1 LEDFFSRPIRIKT
14 YDWGV
19 GTNLFDRF
27 DPWSLFFNDQ
37 RVVNRIANYKLM
49 RAKLCVKFV
58 INGTGFH
65 FGRLLASYTPLR
77 TSDTMTVDRAFV
89 DADLVGASQKPH
101 VYIDPTNS
109 QGGEMCLPFFLNTN
123 LIDITSNTWDRLGEI
138 AIHSIQ
144 QLKHANGAT
153 DTINISVFAWAE
165 DVKFAVPT
173 AFDPGTIAPQADEY
187 GEKPVSRIAS
197 AVANIAARM
206 TDVPVIGPY
215 ARATEIGAKAMGMMA
230 SLFGY
235 SAPLMLESSVYK
247 PVNAGNFAVCN
258 MPSDAHKLTVDAKQE
273 LCVDSRTVGLDGTDE
288 LTIKHIASRESYLV
302 PFPWLIGTPKD
313 SLLFNMVVD
322 PCLHVL
328 FGNEIHL
335 PACAFA
341 AAPFRYWRGTMKFRF
356 QFVCSKYHKG
366 RVRIVYDP
374 TGTAAVTSSEFNT
387 TYQTVVDISDT
398 TDFTMEVGWG
408 QNTSFR
414 KRLQIPST
422 IGQMYGSTAIN
433 PASGQRSNGTL
444 SVYVL
449 NELAV
454 PNSVAQNDIE
464 VNVSISM
471 GDDFEVAGPDFG
483 DVQRL
488 RLRDPDNVI
497 SPQAIEPHAG
507 EVEESTEE
515 SKPTKPEVVRTVA
528 NEIPTTDP
536 TNLVHFGER
545 ITSFRQLLKRY
556 CLHDSTGTIRTGTSG
571 TDRRHLIHFRSAF
584 PFYPGVTDGIVGGG
598 YVVNVNAGANLYI
611 YGRNTWL
618 NYVTPAFAGW
628 RGSVRWMVDTST
640 YAEGADGGVARVS
653 VQPDSVGHLITDSA
667 RPSLQSNTGRA
678 DANNYDAGVFQNG
691 GLVQNIKTNPLL
703 SFEVPYYKEFRFSPA
718 RFLEFPGFGD
728 FNQNGWTLE
737 LEHVD
742 FSGFDTARIDCYCA
756 AGEDFSPFFF
766 LGAPIMY
773 NESIIDT

>member
-1 LEDFFSRPIRIKT
+1 MFSKYPVELKRAFSGSARTTLGGEVRPQAADAATMESLGIWGIALTILSYIGYAVYKDLQLEWPRIEDIRASNRNQTMTVNIEPHAEELPVTAASARTTEQTMMFHDAHPGYKQTVPSIIDSLRDAPLISDARLEDFFSRPIRIKT

-313 SLLFNMVVD
+313 SLLLIWWLILVCMF
-322 PCLHVL
+322 CLVMKFIYQHVL
-328 FGNEIHL
+328 LLLHL
-335 PACAFA
+335 L
-341 AAPFRYWRGTMKFRF
+341 G
-356 QFVCSKYHKG
+356 
-366 RVRIVYDP
+366 
-374 TGTAAVTSSEFNT
+374 
-387 TYQTVVDISDT
+387 
-398 TDFTMEVGWG
+398 
-408 QNTSFR
+408 
-414 KRLQIPST
+414 
-422 IGQMYGSTAIN
+422 IG
-433 PASGQRSNGTL
+433 
-444 SVYVL
+444 
-449 NELAV
+449 
-454 PNSVAQNDIE
+454 
-464 VNVSISM
+464 
-471 GDDFEVAGPDFG
+471 
-483 DVQRL
+483 
-488 RLRDPDNVI
+488 
-497 SPQAIEPHAG
+497 
-507 EVEESTEE
+507 VE
-515 SKPTKPEVVRTVA
+515 
-528 NEIPTTDP
+528 
-536 TNLVHFGER
+536 
-545 ITSFRQLLKRY
+545 Q
-556 CLHDSTGTIRTGTSG
+556 
-571 TDRRHLIHFRSAF
+571 
-584 PFYPGVTDGIVGGG
+584 
-598 YVVNVNAGANLYI
+598 
-611 YGRNTWL
+611 
-618 NYVTPAFAGW
+618 
-628 RGSVRWMVDTST
+628 
-640 YAEGADGGVARVS
+640 
-653 VQPDSVGHLITDSA
+653 
-667 RPSLQSNTGRA
+667 
-678 DANNYDAGVFQNG
+678 
-691 GLVQNIKTNPLL
+691 
-703 SFEVPYYKEFRFSPA
+703 
-718 RFLEFPGFGD
+718 
-728 FNQNGWTLE
+728 
-737 LEHVD
+737 
-742 FSGFDTARIDCYCA
+742 
-756 AGEDFSPFFF
+756 
-766 LGAPIMY
+766 
-773 NESIIDT
+773 